1 MLESNLDDVLGMAH
15 PDHGGALTPED
26 FHDADPRG
34 RRREERIAHRRMIQ
48 ILPTLADEE
57 WKFLWAELIDCSPNG
72 MGLFMKNPMKPGNDF
87 LVKLKLDSIVLLL
100 YTVRHCEAEGKG
112 WRIGAR
118 FTGVTGDPIRR
129 DPQTVLAALLI
140 SDSEAPPQK

>member
-1 MLESNLDDVLGMAH
+1 LDDVLRMPH
-15 PDHGGALTPED
+15 PDNSGALTPAD

-34 RRREERIAHRRMIQ
+34 RRCEERIDHRRMIQ
-48 ILPTLADEE
+48 VLPTLADEE
-57 WKFLWAELIDCSPNG
+57 WKFLWAELIDCSPHG
-72 MGLFMKNPMKPGNDF
+72 MGLFLKNPLKPGSDF
-87 LVKLKLDSIVLLL
+87 LVKLRLDSIVLLL

-129 DPQTVLAALLI
+129 DPQTVLDALLKP
-140 SDSEAPPQK
+140 DPPEAPPPN